1 MGLGQRVGHT
11 AAHLPNADDDDL
23 HCDGE
28 SLSIERAGEQ
38 SPRLICR
45 DWGPNGE
52 TLPRCRENHQPPRWG
67 TGFPG
72 EPVPEYLGDQ
82 GTVVPLAA

>member
-52 TLPRCRENHQPPRWG
+52 TLPRCRENHQPPR
-67 TGFPG
+67 
-72 EPVPEYLGDQ
+72 
-82 GTVVPLAA
+82 